1 MKIVWC
7 NPNSINRTSFVIV
20 KTLAVEQPD
29 ELQVFYRS
37 SRARGHLARHLSF
50 WSTVMSSLER
60 HNPSANH
67 WIPDQA
73 GFDGKTVASP
83 RIPTTPAHGLF
94 EGRRRIDWVF
104 VRGPLRASSGHVH
117 GTRQGVGPLPD
128 LLHADWIGL
137 VRSRNQ
143 FPSAAGEPPGSD
155 LLNRRNE
162 RNLTRFCKCH
172 AS

>member
-7 NPNSINRTSFVIV
+7 NPNSINRRSFVIV

-29 ELQVFYRS
+29 EWRVFYRS
-37 SRARGHLARHLSF
+37 SRGPGHLARYLSF
-50 WSTVMSSLER
+50 WSTVTSSLGR

-67 WIPDQA
+67 RIPNQA
-73 GFDGKTVASP
+73 GCDGKAVASP

-104 VRGPLRASSGHVH
+104 VRGPLRASSGHVWQ
-117 GTRQGVGPLPD
+117 RQGVGPLPD

-143 FPSAAGEPPGSD
+143 FPSAAGEPRGSD

-162 RNLTRFCKCH
+162 RNLTRFCKFH
-172 AS
+172 PS